1 VQGPAHDDARHAAG
15 KKLSVERVKAD
26 RTPDYDCF
34 YVYPTVSDQPRIQA
48 TRKVDAVLRSI
59 ALYQAA
65 RYSRGCRVFA
75 PVYRQITLR
84 GLLNPGE
91 ITERMRDEGYAD
103 VRAAWREYLQR
114 HNKGRGVVLIGH
126 SQGTFVLKRLV
137 AEEIDPSAKER
148 RRIISALLLGGNV
161 EVASGR
167 DTGGTFKNVP
177 ACRRAAQ
184 IGCVVAFSVFGETP
198 PDEPRFGRSVHRR
211 PARPVHEPRV
221 ARRRRDAA
229 EHDLPD
235 EAVRAGHDRPCDQHR
250 RQRDP
255 EGVDAVGR
263 GRRRLPRLLLVGER
277 LRRAADHA
285 GRRGAP
291 AQRVAR
297 RRLGA
302 APRRRERRAR
312 RARGARQDAGRR
324 VRAAA
329 VGGPPPAR
337 RSRAA
342 ATSAQRS
349 RALNCVVF
357 AAPPAAVG
365 HTTATFARRR
375 AASPRGP
382 GGGSPAPREPA
393 GQRPA
398 RYLCGLSLGHRTAA
412 DAPDART
419 CPGRSLTDTLSP

>member
-1 VQGPAHDDARHAAG
+1 MVTLPRAAAVALSLALLVVAALAAAAAPAQAKTVWLCKPGMRGDACKVPLTTTRVTPAG

-198 PDEPRFGRSVHRR
+198 PDEPRFGRSVT
-211 PARPVHEPRV
+211 
-221 ARRRRDAA
+221 
-229 EHDLPD
+229 
-235 EAVRAGHDRPCDQHR
+235 
-250 RQRDP
+250 
-255 EGVDAVGR
+255 
-263 GRRRLPRLLLVGER
+263 
-277 LRRAADHA
+277 
-285 GRRGAP
+285 
-291 AQRVAR
+291 
-297 RRLGA
+297 
-302 APRRRERRAR
+302 
-312 RARGARQDAGRR
+312 AGRR
-324 VRAAA
+324 VLCTNPGSLGGGATLLNTIYPTKPFAQGTIALAISIVGSEIPKASTPWVEVVGGYRGSCSSANGSDVLRITPVGGAPRLNASPDAGWGLHLVDANVALGELEALVKTQAAA
-329 VGGPPPAR
+329 Y
-337 RSRAA
+337 
-342 ATSAQRS
+342 
-349 RALNCVVF
+349 
-357 AAPPAAVG
+357 
-365 HTTATFARRR
+365 ARRR
-375 AASPRGP
+375 
-382 GGGSPAPREPA
+382 
-393 GQRPA
+393 
-398 RYLCGLSLGHRTAA
+398 
-412 DAPDART
+412 
-419 CPGRSLTDTLSP
+419 